1 MAGVVC
7 DAADLE
13 GDVPDRVEREKWD
26 YPCVGAE
33 VVRDFDS
40 RNGARKRFDG
50 DEPGEAGVA
59 AHLSAVSRS
68 RQVDVTPAPTA
79 TTGLQ
84 LRLSS
89 VCRSTSFRSTAAP
102 RVSRPGS

>member
-33 VVRDFDS
+33 VVR
-40 RNGARKRFDG
+40 
-50 DEPGEAGVA
+50 
-59 AHLSAVSRS
+59 
-68 RQVDVTPAPTA
+68 
-79 TTGLQ
+79 GLQ
-84 LRLSS
+84 FPQ
-89 VCRSTSFRSTAAP
+89 RSTEALRW
-102 RVSRPGS
+102 